1 MKLNFYFI
9 QNQIQFLLLNKYL
22 NIKFYRGFLLYL
34 TYVIYVLFLP
44 VFLWLW
50 KKKKKVW
57 APGKSKGDRAGAWDF
72 S

>member
-50 KKKKKVW
+50 KKKKVW